1 MLQLDT
7 NHKQKEE
14 DRFWNKPLG
23 AWIKDCITG
32 SDALLPEST
41 WRAEAFHGRVL
52 RFSEL
57 CDGFIFSLL
66 FVFVES
72 DTLNLI
78 IMRDGKNSFS
88 NTANSLKRFSLDSE
102 LDEQK
107 QLNKLIVMPL
117 PDLLT
122 IVRNPYPD
130 DCEADVNNVLLLL
143 LGCAVQGEQRDKFIE
158 RIKRMENEL
167 QTALINQIKKIAEE
181 GDCVLNLQLISEN
194 DQITTILT
202 HLENVMKERDRY
214 ANRLYEMC
222 SERANDEN
230 SMTIDM
236 TTDPLSISSEMIKTT
251 KQSETRCE
259 DCIPSASAR
268 ERHTNVELAS
278 AKAELRKLRNM
289 MEERDEIIAELKD
302 EAEAR
307 EVNILKMQQ
316 ERLELVKD
324 ARAAKDYRDEL
335 EYLQHKLANYDKLE
349 TDNGKLKEKLS
360 ELDFFKSRVTQLR
373 EENELMQE
381 SCSVLENQLE
391 QCKRKVSNHM
401 DMEAKLA
408 DYQDQITQYLTDITK
423 DREKIEHLLVE
434 NGHLE
439 RELKKEQQKNLIL
452 ERKVECMNEEEHS
465 SREDFGSLGSQI
477 ADDNKKRI
485 LELELENRKLKT
497 KLENTDICE
506 ESDEIHA
513 KLLRSEVELSKKNKE
528 CEILDQQVQ
537 EFQMTLSQ
545 VTLQYQKACDLCN
558 TLVMERD
565 LAQQNLQEA
574 RKKFSDFQKDFQH
587 ELKSDVFKTVSE
599 LPETLK
605 AKEEIINCLREVK
618 VQTDEGLK
626 KTVEISASDM
636 EKLKNQLHQAE
647 QIACNLEKQKKLL
660 ENERNTQKAI
670 SKQFEERIE
679 QNRLQMMD
687 MENIQKKL
695 EACERALMESRSRVN
710 ELESENRQLNQQLE
724 LEFKKMDRLRE
735 DLIAA
740 KSRFINDVIIKAL
753 AAARREADA
762 LKLQQHA
769 QIAELNDLKED
780 IDRLRRSE
788 SNVNESDDRLHQ
800 LTIENRNI
808 KEQVFLLQER
818 IREMQQ
824 ENSLKCGEVASLK
837 RELEELQ
844 YNSANRSK
852 LHRELAKLQVS
863 VRNFQLQEEL
873 LRQDNAEMQKQIKI
887 YEEEKLATKTDFE
900 SLQAM
905 HSALL
910 IDHDRLQT
918 LNDMLNTDYDRAKYD
933 NTLLNIKLNN
943 HKGSA
948 EKVLNKCRQFEELK
962 LTLVEE
968 REQHNNEI
976 RLMRNDMIALRNSYE
991 QMWKDNDS
999 LMRNAELSQNELRK
1013 LRFTE
1018 QNQRAISER
1027 LTIQID
1033 DLQQKLQAQNL
1044 EIAELLQKIE
1054 LFAHLNKTLNEENQ
1068 NLDQQLNH
1076 LLTQNQ
1082 DLIDRTLNDKDNFYN
1097 AQKDFQEKLTLQE
1110 TLSSLRS
1117 HKEQLED
1124 KIMERCDMLN
1134 NKKVIAKERPT
1145 FMDGTAATLVPKN
1158 RGLYKF
1164 LVNDCGSSSKFSI
1177 GKFVN
1182 VGPAGINSAYPVEEA
1197 LTTTAAKQ
1205 NSPLAIVA
1213 NGYCSFPD
1221 QPCSSSD
1228 EQTLINKSCELRQ
1241 NESNQKNPD
1250 SKNSSMHCS
1259 RSFMRNVFRAEYS
1272 SIRCIVPLNE
1282 RSTDVT
1288 CLNGSE
1294 HNINVS
1300 SPVYSLPPCL
1310 PSRSNLVGR
1319 SSNNRLPPP
1328 KYQLKN
1334 CIKRPAVS
1342 NKSPPP
1348 LSYKERAM
1356 TSTKQIAEFSS
1367 KEISTP
1373 KLEHNEYCMVR
1384 VWMRLRIHGIVTIEA
1399 AIPE

>member
-23 AWIKDCITG
+23 AWIKDCISG

-57 CDGFIFSLL
+57 CD
-66 FVFVES
+66 
-72 DTLNLI
+72 
-78 IMRDGKNSFS
+78 
-88 NTANSLKRFSLDSE
+88 
-102 LDEQK
+102 
-107 QLNKLIVMPL
+107 
-117 PDLLT
+117 
-122 IVRNPYPD
+122 D

-360 ELDFFKSRVTQLR
+360 ELDFSNLE

-423 DREKIEHLLVE
+423 GI
-434 NGHLE
+434 
-439 RELKKEQQKNLIL
+439 KKEQQKNLIL

-497 KLENTDICE
+497 KLENT
-506 ESDEIHA
+506 EI
-513 KLLRSEVELSKKNKE
+513 VEKNKE

-587 ELKSDVFKTVSE
+587 ELKSDVLKRNQGLTEEAENNKVSE

-605 AKEEIINCLREVK
+605 AKEEIINCLRE
-618 VQTDEGLK
+618 
-626 KTVEISASDM
+626 
-636 EKLKNQLHQAE
+636 NQLHQAE

-740 KSRFINDVIIKAL
+740 KSRCSDLISRLHSICVSIQLNGGKCEMQMVQSIDDNGDDDDYDDKIFTVINDVIIKAL

-780 IDRLRRSE
+780 IDRLRIQALIIYLKHSE
-788 SNVNESDDRLHQ
+788 NSL
-800 LTIENRNI
+800 
-808 KEQVFLLQER
+808 KVFLLQER

-943 HKGSA
+943 HK
-948 EKVLNKCRQFEELK
+948 ELK

-1134 NKKVIAKERPT
+1134 NKK
-1145 FMDGTAATLVPKN
+1145 
-1158 RGLYKF
+1158 
-1164 LVNDCGSSSKFSI
+1164 
-1177 GKFVN
+1177 
-1182 VGPAGINSAYPVEEA
+1182 
-1197 LTTTAAKQ
+1197 
-1205 NSPLAIVA
+1205 
-1213 NGYCSFPD
+1213 
-1221 QPCSSSD
+1221 
-1228 EQTLINKSCELRQ
+1228 
-1241 NESNQKNPD
+1241 
-1250 SKNSSMHCS
+1250 
-1259 RSFMRNVFRAEYS
+1259 
-1272 SIRCIVPLNE
+1272 
-1282 RSTDVT
+1282 
-1288 CLNGSE
+1288 
-1294 HNINVS
+1294 
-1300 SPVYSLPPCL
+1300 
-1310 PSRSNLVGR
+1310 
-1319 SSNNRLPPP
+1319 
-1328 KYQLKN
+1328 
-1334 CIKRPAVS
+1334 
-1342 NKSPPP
+1342 
-1348 LSYKERAM
+1348 
-1356 TSTKQIAEFSS
+1356 
-1367 KEISTP
+1367 
-1373 KLEHNEYCMVR
+1373 
-1384 VWMRLRIHGIVTIEA
+1384 
-1399 AIPE
+1399 